1 MENTKKRRNH
11 VVSWLFCSIVVVIS
25 IFYLFPPENI
35 ISGQIEVTASSSHK
49 SAKAL
54 RKRLVAIKAK
64 VIRKIS
70 KNKTVETSKIL
81 SNKTVEPSKI
91 SNNKTVE
98 PSKISNNKTVL
109 PSKISKNKTIE
120 LSKISKDI
128 TAEPSKNKT
137 VEPSKISKNKRV
149 KPSDDSEY
157 QSEYV
162 HI

>member
-1 MENTKKRRNH
+1 MDNTKKRRNH

-25 IFYLFPPENI
+25 IFYLFPSENI

-70 KNKTVETSKIL
+70 KNKTVE
-81 SNKTVEPSKI
+81 
-91 SNNKTVE
+91 
-98 PSKISNNKTVL
+98 
-109 PSKISKNKTIE
+109 PSKISKNKPVE
-120 LSKISKDI
+120 QSKIS
-128 TAEPSKNKT
+128 ENKT
-137 VEPSKISKNKRV
+137 VELFRISKNKKV

-157 QSEYV
+157 QSEYTNNY
-162 HI
+162 HTAI